1 MDELQ
6 NIPSWVW
13 SLIVYPLVGVIWSQ
27 LQNRIK
33 RQDEQITSQQEMITA
48 QGKQISALN
57 LCLTDYVKLTK
68 FDKEID
74 TLHKINAAM
83 NNNFRADIKEV
94 RADIKHAN
102 DRVDTKA
109 DKT

>member
-1 MDELQ
+1 MEDVK

-13 SLIVYPLVGVIWSQ
+13 SLIVFPLLGIVWAQ
-27 LQNRIK
+27 LQHRIK
-33 RQDEQITSQQEMITA
+33 RQDEQIEAQQ
-48 QGKQISALN
+48 KQMHALS

-94 RADIKHAN
+94 RADVKHAN
-102 DRVDTKA
+102 DRIDTKA
-109 DKT
+109 DKS

>member
-1 MDELQ
+1 MDDVK

-13 SLIVYPLVGVIWSQ
+13 SLIVFPLLGIVWAQ
-27 LQNRIK
+27 LQHRIK
-33 RQDEQITSQQEMITA
+33 RQDEQIETQQ
-48 QGKQISALN
+48 KQIHALS

-94 RADIKHAN
+94 RADVKHAN
-102 DRVDTKA
+102 DRIDTKA